1 MPELDFVAAGKTN
14 REYGPLKV
22 VAQANRLSGRA
33 LGSAGLDA
41 GGLDAVL
48 LVGGSSRIPLI
59 AQLVSAELG
68 RPVAVDADPKTTTA
82 TGAALAA
89 RGTEVEE
96 TAVQDEPVVAA
107 MPMSSAAVDQ
117 DDVAVTALPT
127 RPPKATLRSRD
138 EDEDSRPER
147 SRVRALALAAAA
159 SVVAMIALAG
169 TVGSGINP
177 LGSTGG
183 TGAEVA
189 AAGAAPLSTDAAMP
203 ASGDGVDPWT
213 GQPRAATTTPGPQ
226 RPNARAAV
234 TPPGARTTSPTTN
247 ARPAPDGGGGTGATP
262 TPRPLVDPGG
272 PSGPGTGA
280 EPSTTPPT
288 EEPSATPPSG
298 EPSAT
303 PPSGE
308 SSATPRAGEPSTTPP
323 SGESSATPRAGESS
337 ATPPSGESSA
347 VPAP

>member
-1 MPELDFVAAGKTN
+1 
-14 REYGPLKV
+14 
-22 VAQANRLSGRA
+22 
-33 LGSAGLDA
+33 
-41 GGLDAVL
+41 LDAVL

-96 TAVQDEPVVAA
+96 TAVQDEPVAA
-107 MPMSSAAVDQ
+107 MPSSAAVDQ
-117 DDVAVTALPT
+117 DDVAVTALPD
-127 RPPKATLRSRD
+127 RPPKATLQSRD

-147 SRVRALALAAAA
+147 SRVRMLTLAAAA

-177 LGSTGG
+177 LGSIGG
-183 TGAEVA
+183 NGAEVA
-189 AAGAAPLSTDAAMP
+189 AAEAAPLSTDAAAP

-213 GQPRAATTTPGPQ
+213 GRPRAATTAPGPQ
-226 RPNARAAV
+226 RPNARVAV

-247 ARPAPDGGGGTGATP
+247 ARPAPDGGGGTGATT

-272 PSGPGTGA
+272 PSAPGTGVEETSA
-280 EPSTTPPT
+280 TQPTEEPSATQPTEEPSATQPT
-288 EEPSATPPSG
+288 EEPSATP
-298 EPSAT
+298 
-303 PPSGE
+303 
-308 SSATPRAGEPSTTPP
+308 RAGESSTTPP
-323 SGESSATPRAGESS
+323 AGEPS

>member
-1 MPELDFVAAGKTN
+1 
-14 REYGPLKV
+14 
-22 VAQANRLSGRA
+22 
-33 LGSAGLDA
+33 
-41 GGLDAVL
+41 LDAVL

-96 TAVQDEPVVAA
+96 TAVQGEPVAA
-107 MPMSSAAVDQ
+107 MPSSAAVDQ
-117 DDVAVTALPT
+117 DDVAVTALPA
-127 RPPKATLRSRD
+127 RPPKATLQSRD

-147 SRVRALALAAAA
+147 SRVRMLTLAAAA

-177 LGSTGG
+177 LGSNGVTG
-183 TGAEVA
+183 TGVA
-189 AAGAAPLSTDAAMP
+189 AAEAAPLSTDAAMP
-203 ASGDGVDPWT
+203 ASGDGVDQWT
-213 GQPRAATTTPGPQ
+213 GRPRALTTPPGPQ

-247 ARPAPDGGGGTGATP
+247 ARPAPDGGGGTGATT
-262 TPRPLVDPGG
+262 TPRPLMDSGG
-272 PSGPGTGA
+272 PSAPGTGVE
-280 EPSTTPPT
+280 EPSATQPTEEPPATQPTEETSATQPT
-288 EEPSATPPSG
+288 EEPSATPRAG
-298 EPSAT
+298 EQSAT
-303 PPSGE
+303 PP
-308 SSATPRAGEPSTTPP
+308 AGEL
-323 SGESSATPRAGESS
+323 S

>member
-1 MPELDFVAAGKTN
+1 MLPGVHTQVRLVRSEFEEMIRPAVEETVAA
-14 REYGPLKV
+14 L
-22 VAQANRLSGRA
+22 GRA

-96 TAVQDEPVVAA
+96 TAVQDAPVAA
-107 MPMSSAAVDQ
+107 MPSSVAVDQ
-117 DDVAVTALPT
+117 DDVAVTALPA

-147 SRVRALALAAAA
+147 SRVRMLTLAAAA

-169 TVGSGINP
+169 AVSSGINP
-177 LGSTGG
+177 LGSNGG
-183 TGAEVA
+183 TGTGVA
-189 AAGAAPLSTDAAMP
+189 AAEAAPLSTDAAMP
-203 ASGDGVDPWT
+203 ASGDGVDQWT
-213 GQPRAATTTPGPQ
+213 GRPRAVTTAPGPQ

-247 ARPAPDGGGGTGATP
+247 ARPAPDGGGGTGAT
-262 TPRPLVDPGG
+262 TPRPLVDSGG
-272 PSGPGTGA
+272 PSGPGTGVEETSA
-280 EPSTTPPT
+280 TQPT
-288 EEPSATPPSG
+288 EEPSATQPTEETSATQPTE

-303 PPSGE
+303 QPTE
-308 SSATPRAGEPSTTPP
+308 ETSATPRAEEPPAIPTT
-323 SGESSATPRAGESS
+323 S
-337 ATPPSGESSA
+337 ATPPAEGPSTPA